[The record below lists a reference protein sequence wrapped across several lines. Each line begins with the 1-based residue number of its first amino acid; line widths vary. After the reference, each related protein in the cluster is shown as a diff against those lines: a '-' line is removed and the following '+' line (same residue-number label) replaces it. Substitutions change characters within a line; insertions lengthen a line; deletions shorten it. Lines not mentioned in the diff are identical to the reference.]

1 MNTIYENMNLIT
13 QLFKKLNEIDFYKLK
28 CEVKVF
34 LFFNE
39 QEFYEWWNGE
49 IFEPDFHHRPPP
61 GVYGGR
67 AYRGI

>member
-1 MNTIYENMNLIT
+1 MNLIT

-39 QEFYEWWNGE
+39 
-49 IFEPDFHHRPPP
+49 
-61 GVYGGR
+61 
-67 AYRGI
+67 